1 MGGGGGG
8 ATAAT
13 RFSGGVEEPGVHSCG
28 FERFSGGVDACGHC
42 GLPGHCGLQLLPPA
56 DCVTG
61 RVRRAR
67 AVDGDHERESG
78 WQAQLASNSLHE
90 EQAANGSTSR
100 WANMGTTGVGASSL
114 SGFRALPPASTSARD
129 RVGHLLFQF
138 FSLRSPSASSWRA
151 THDVR
156 SHAARSRCSS
166 SR

>member
-90 EQAANGSTSR
+90 EQAAKGSTSR
-100 WANMGTTGVGASSL
+100 WANIW
-114 SGFRALPPASTSARD
+114 RD
-129 RVGHLLFQF
+129 ENER
-138 FSLRSPSASSWRA
+138 
-151 THDVR
+151 
-156 SHAARSRCSS
+156 
-166 SR
+166 

>member
-90 EQAANGSTSR
+90 EQAAKGSTSR
-100 WANMGTTGVGASSL
+100 WANIEGT
-114 SGFRALPPASTSARD
+114 
-129 RVGHLLFQF
+129 RVE
-138 FSLRSPSASSWRA
+138 R
-151 THDVR
+151 
-156 SHAARSRCSS
+156 
-166 SR
+166 

>member
-90 EQAANGSTSR
+90 EQAAKGSTSR
-100 WANMGTTGVGASSL
+100 WANIWRERTSGKCL
-114 SGFRALPPASTSARD
+114 SGVPARSAGRPVA
-129 RVGHLLFQF
+129 RQLAHVA
-138 FSLRSPSASSWRA
+138 RP
-151 THDVR
+151 VR
-156 SHAARSRCSS
+156 SSFARSNLLPR
-166 SR
+166 RPAAPTQQRVTEQ

>member
-90 EQAANGSTSR
+90 EQAAKGSTSR
-100 WANMGTTGVGASSL
+100 WANIWRERTSGKCL
-114 SGFRALPPASTSARD
+114 SGVPARFGRPARGTAPLVELI
-129 RVGHLLFQF
+129 R
-138 FSLRSPSASSWRA
+138 
-151 THDVR
+151 TE
-156 SHAARSRCSS
+156 
-166 SR
+166 